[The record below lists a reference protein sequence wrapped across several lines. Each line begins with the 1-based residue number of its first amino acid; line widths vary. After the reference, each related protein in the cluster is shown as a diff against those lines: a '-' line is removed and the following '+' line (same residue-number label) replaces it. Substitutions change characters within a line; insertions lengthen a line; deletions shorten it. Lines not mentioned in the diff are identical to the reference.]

1 MKKGNIILMAIL
13 VAILVATGWSVYRSQ
28 DRMTVIEPVAA
39 VAAPAAEMPAGEFFK
54 KQYETR
60 LKEEGSRTTRV
71 EEMIKEGK
79 LANRPARF
87 EKEEAPK

>member
-1 MKKGNIILMAIL
+1 MKKENLILMIIL
-13 VAILVATGWSVYRSQ
+13 VAILVATGWSVLRSQ
-28 DRMTVIEPVAA
+28 GPMAVIEPAAA

-60 LKEEGSRTTRV
+60 LKEEGNRTVRI
-71 EEMIKEGK
+71 EKMIKEGN

-87 EKEEAPK
+87 GKEEASK